1 MKILNSLLAGRKR
14 MSAMSTEFEPAAKK
28 GWLDTPWHAD
38 LTALGATLCWAVGY
52 LIYKEVLL
60 HFDPLIAAW
69 GRMFFGL
76 CVYCVV
82 FNKWL
87 LRIARQV
94 KPKHWCVY
102 LFAAFCEPC
111 LYLVFTSFG
120 MKYTTVS
127 QAAVVASCV
136 PVIVTLLAWLTI
148 REMPGRYALPGF
160 VVVVIAIAVLNSTA
174 TASAY
179 APNPVLGNSLLVV
192 ACVCSAGYMISLR
205 RFSMP
210 YPIMFS
216 AVVQAAVGSIF
227 ILPVIYFSPTQ
238 WPTEW
243 PLKPTFLMVMSGVV
257 TTFGVYALF
266 NSCIPKMPLSR
277 LTSFVNMVPV
287 FTIALSMLIMGERL
301 SLLQLICC
309 AVILLGV
316 MISQRDKHLLPKFK
330 KTEEKK
336 RE

>member
-1 MKILNSLLAGRKR
+1 MNAEL
-14 MSAMSTEFEPAAKK
+14 EPTAKK

-38 LTALGATLCWAVGY
+38 LTAMGAVTCWAVGY

-60 HFDPLIAAW
+60 YFDPIIAAW

-76 CVYCVV
+76 CIFCVV

-87 LRIARQV
+87 LQIARQV
-94 KPKHWCVY
+94 KPRHWCVY

-111 LYLVFTSFG
+111 LYLMFTSFG

-148 REMPGRYALPGF
+148 REKPGRYALPGF
-160 VVVVIAIAVLNSTA
+160 VVVVIAIGVLNSTA

-179 APNPVLGNSLLVV
+179 APNPVLGNTLLVL
-192 ACVCSAGYMISLR
+192 ACVCSAGYLIALR
-205 RFSMP
+205 RFAMP

-216 AVVQAAVGSIF
+216 AVVQAAAGSIF
-227 ILPVIYFSPTQ
+227 ILPVILFSSTP

-243 PLKPTFLMVMSGVV
+243 PLKPTFLLVMSGLV
-257 TTFGVYALF
+257 TTFGVYVLF
-266 NSCIPKMPLSR
+266 NSCIPKMPLAR
-277 LTSFVNMVPV
+277 LTSFVNIVPV
-287 FTIALSMLIMGERL
+287 LTIILSMVVMGETL
-301 SLLQLICC
+301 TPLQLICC
-309 AVILLGV
+309 AAILLGV
-316 MISQRDKHLLPKFK
+316 IVSQRDKHLLPEFLRRK
-330 KTEEKK
+330 
-336 RE
+336 

>member
-1 MKILNSLLAGRKR
+1 
-14 MSAMSTEFEPAAKK
+14 MSENLDPAAPKS
-28 GWLDTPWHAD
+28 WLDTPWHAD
-38 LTALGATLCWAVGY
+38 LTALAATLCWAVGY

-60 HFDPLIAAW
+60 YFDPLIAAW

-94 KPKHWCVY
+94 KPKHWLVY

-148 REMPGRYALPGF
+148 REKPGRYTLPGF
-160 VVVVIAIAVLNSTA
+160 VVVVIAITLLNSTA

-192 ACVCSAGYMISLR
+192 ACVCSAGYMIALR

-210 YPIMFS
+210 YPIIFS

-227 ILPVIYFSPTQ
+227 ILPVIFFSGTP
-238 WPTEW
+238 WPAQW
-243 PLKPTFLMVMSGVV
+243 PLKPTFLLVMSGLV
-257 TTFGVYALF
+257 TTFGVYTLF
-266 NSCIPKMPLSR
+266 NSCIPKMPLAR

-287 FTIALSMLIMGERL
+287 FTIALSMLIMGETL
-301 SLLQLICC
+301 SPLQLACC
-309 AVILLGV
+309 AAILLGV
-316 MISQRDKHLLPKFK
+316 MISQRTRHLLPEFMRRK
-330 KTEEKK
+330 KT
-336 RE
+336 